1 MFNRLAAL
9 GLIALGATGIILS
22 VQIWQ
27 PCFESAV
34 SEQCRDAMSAR
45 AHWPTAFGFWAAGVG
60 LAIVGALSRAGRW
73 ASLAATVLLLVAAHP
88 AFDPG
93 IGTWDTADAVP
104 GSGII
109 SASWLLLAGA
119 IIGVGG
125 IVEQRRIV
133 KQDGEREPVLVNR

>member
-1 MFNRLAAL
+1 MFNRFAAF
-9 GLIALGATGIILS
+9 GLIALGVAGIVLS
-22 VQIWQ
+22 LQIWQ
-27 PCFESAV
+27 PCFDSAV
-34 SEQCRDAMSAR
+34 SEQCLDAMSAR
-45 AHWPTAFGFWAAGVG
+45 AHWPTAFGFWATGVG
-60 LAIVGALSRAGRW
+60 LAIVGALSRVGRW

-109 SASWLLLAGA
+109 SASWLVLAGA

-133 KQDGEREPVLVNR
+133 KQRSERKPVHPNH